1 MIPAELYS
9 DNVLSE
15 EPVDNTG
22 TFIKECGHNHFFM
35 DNFTEGRT
43 FEISYP
49 DDDDDDDGG
58 GCGGGGGG
66 DDDCNSDDDD
76 DDDADDSD
84 DSNNKISNSDRFH
97 STYIGHTESNEQ
109 QFFYKLKVIVM

>member
-9 DNVLSE
+9 DYVLSE

-43 FEISYP
+43 FKISYP
-49 DDDDDDDGG
+49 ADDYDDEDED
-58 GCGGGGGG
+58 
-66 DDDCNSDDDD
+66 
-76 DDDADDSD
+76 DDSD
-84 DSNNKISNSDRFH
+84 DSNNKISNNDRFH
-97 STYIGHTESNEQ
+97 SIYCSTFCGTVN
-109 QFFYKLKVIVM
+109 